1 MTVLL
6 IISSARDDSVH
17 AVLPG
22 LRERG
27 VPLLWWDEADYPGA
41 STLTTSLV
49 GGHWRQ
55 TLTYRG
61 ETYDLSAVTAVWDRR
76 PGTPSAPEVPE
87 PSQRAFAEHVAKV
100 ALTGAY
106 DLMVGARWMP
116 IRPHRGAAID
126 NKLLHLYR
134 AVELG
139 FDVVDTVVTNDP
151 DELVPAWNRAGGRL
165 ITKTLDAR
173 PFTLDGEPRHLYTTV
188 VPRRRLSGRHRLRH
202 GPAMLQPNLP
212 KAYELRVTVVGERVF
227 AARID
232 SQASRL
238 TAVDWRHYDDP
249 NVGYS
254 AYDLPPDVSER
265 CVRLVAE
272 LGLSFG
278 ALDFVVTPDG
288 RYVFLELNIGGQW
301 AFVEM
306 LTGLPIGD
314 AIADWL
320 ADATARPRP
329 EDPTDA
335 R

>member
-1 MTVLL
+1 MLL

-17 AVLPG
+17 TVLPK

-27 VPLLWWDEADYPGA
+27 VPLLWWDEAEYPGA
-41 STLTTSLV
+41 CTLTTSYLD
-49 GGHWRQ
+49 GRWRQ
-55 TLTYRG
+55 VLTRRG
-61 ETYDLSAVTAVWDRR
+61 ETYDLSTVTAVWDRR
-76 PGTPSAPEVPE
+76 PDKPSSPEVRE
-87 PSQRAFAEHVAKV
+87 PSQREFAEHAAKL

-116 IRPHRGAAID
+116 ARPQHTVAMD
-126 NKLLHLYR
+126 NKLLHLHR
-134 AVELG
+134 ATELG
-139 FDVVDTVVTNDP
+139 LTIVDTVVTNDP

-165 ITKTLDAR
+165 ITKALGYHPVTM
-173 PFTLDGEPRHLYTTV
+173 DGEDRHLFTAV
-188 VPRRRLSGRHRLRH
+188 VPRRRLTGRHRLRY
-202 GPAMLQPNLP
+202 GPAMLQPNMP

-254 AYDLPPDVSER
+254 AYDLPSDISDR
-265 CVRLVAE
+265 CVRLVAG
-272 LGLSFG
+272 LGLTFG
-278 ALDFVVTPDG
+278 ALDFIVTPDD
-288 RYVFLELNIGGQW
+288 RHVFLELNINGQW

-306 LTGLPIGD
+306 LTGLPISD

-320 ADATARPRP
+320 AEAAARPDVKDRI
-329 EDPTDA
+329 DA
-335 R
+335 D